1 MASKTQNEHVNNPE
15 LIEAYI
21 SLKKE
26 SQEIYFAL
34 QEKNRENIVLKEKLT
49 ASKAEMDE
57 MKMQI
62 DEMTQQIND
71 YERNRSSESVSRE
84 NKLLLAKVKQLRRS
98 STAPE
103 IRRSSVIQKVKP
115 ESSEEFEVEDIIN
128 HRGKKGNRE
137 FLVRWKNF
145 DSTHDCWLKTSS
157 LKCPMILKNYV
168 KNKKIVL

>member
-1 MASKTQNEHVNNPE
+1 MASDAQNENVNNLE
-15 LIEAYI
+15 LIDSYI

-26 SQEIYFAL
+26 FQEIYFAF
-34 QEKNRENIVLKEKLT
+34 QEKNRENIVLKEKLS

-57 MKMQI
+57 MRTQI
-62 DEMTQQIND
+62 NEMTKQIND
-71 YERNRSSESVSRE
+71 YERNGSSESVLRE
-84 NKLLLAKVKQLRRS
+84 NKLLIAKVKQLRRS

-103 IRRSSVIQKVKP
+103 IQRSSVIQKVKP
-115 ESSEEFEVEDIIN
+115 ECSEEFEVEDIIN
-128 HRGKKGNRE
+128 HRGRNENRE

-157 LKCPMILKNYV
+157 LKCPMILKNYA

>member
-1 MASKTQNEHVNNPE
+1 MASKTQNENVNNPE
-15 LIEAYI
+15 LVEAYI

-26 SQEIYFAL
+26 FQESYFAL
-34 QEKNRENIVLKEKLT
+34 QEKNRENIVLKGKLS

-57 MKMQI
+57 MKTQI
-62 DEMTQQIND
+62 NEMKKQIND
-71 YERNRSSESVSRE
+71 YERNRSSESASRE
-84 NKLLLAKVKQLRRS
+84 NKLLIAKVKQLRRR

-103 IRRSSVIQKVKP
+103 IRRSSEIQKVKP
-115 ESSEEFEVEDIIN
+115 ERRKE
-128 HRGKKGNRE
+128 NRE

-157 LKCPMILKNYV
+157 LECPMIPKNYV